1 MPRPPFPLLYL
12 QGSVGATVRV
22 YIEKYQ
28 TAEGADPSALDLP
41 TAAAL
46 KDLVA
51 IALELGQIERILER
65 AAPTVI
71 T

>member
-1 MPRPPFPLLYL
+1 MSCVCLCFAV

-28 TAEGADPSALDLP
+28 TAEGADPAALDQPTASAL
-41 TAAAL
+41 
-46 KDLVA
+46 KELVT
-51 IALELGQIERILER
+51 IALDLGQIERILER
-65 AAPTVI
+65 SAPTVI